1 MVEVPDVSVQQLKMD
16 LTSGGEGQT
25 AQNTVV
31 QKFKCTPKKCTIR
44 SDEKKRQKYVFN
56 WLIGITNINQS

>member
-44 SDEKKRQKYVFN
+44 SDEKKDKSMSS
-56 WLIGITNINQS
+56 IG